1 MTGLRL
7 RLSEEIFIRGVLSVM
22 LTVLVVEDEVLI
34 NMGIVSMLED
44 LGHKAID
51 AYSGQEALARLNSL
65 SGIDLVITDLGMPGM
80 SGMELAK
87 SIQVTWPNLPVILAT
102 GYTEAPNGEKSN
114 LPKLTKPFS
123 QEDLAAAIKGVMA
136 KFGR

>member
-1 MTGLRL
+1 
-7 RLSEEIFIRGVLSVM
+7 M

-44 LGHKAID
+44 MGHKAID
-51 AYSGQEALARLNSL
+51 AYSGQEALACLKSR

-80 SGMELAK
+80 NGMELAK
-87 SIQVTWPNLPVILAT
+87 SIQVTWPNLPIILAT
-102 GYTEAPNGEKSN
+102 GYTEAPSGEKSS
-114 LPKLTKPFS
+114 LPKLMKPFL
-123 QEDLAAAIKGVMA
+123 QEDLAAMIKDVMA